1 MAEARTG
8 STPNPRRKNDG
19 AEFTPED
26 LIDWVEGLAAVL
38 ESVDR
43 AQNQYWCSQW
53 WNHPEAVDRF
63 KGMYDQWLEAQAHG
77 GMSSWWVD
85 HFDRHALVLFA
96 KRGPFGECGSTSH
109 VEKSARRTLA
119 TEQPPAGWQF

>member
-1 MAEARTG
+1 MADALTG
-8 STPNPRRKNDG
+8 SSPNPRQESDR
-19 AEFTPED
+19 AEFTPGD
-26 LIDWVEGLAAVL
+26 LVDWVEGLAAVL

-53 WNHPEAVDRF
+53 WKHPEAVDRLR
-63 KGMYDQWLEAQAHG
+63 GMYDQWLEAQAHG

-96 KRGPFGECGSTSH
+96 KRGPFGECGTSH
-109 VEKSARRTLA
+109 VEKTARRTLA
-119 TEQPPAGWQF
+119 AESPPSDWNW